1 MLQNEAEIIQ
11 SYKHYELN
19 NLSTDL
25 QEFANGETLVVQGNT
40 SVNGK
45 ILQTRLQ
52 DAQAT
57 SFVKLINQQGTISQN
72 DVLLSQESNL
82 EGTVTD
88 ISDRF
93 LINVKKGAF
102 ATGDWFFSKT
112 AATYA
117 KMSEYSNKSGAI
129 IDNTGGKITM
139 DVETI
144 DGAWNSGDIIYGN
157 QTSYILEVKGVSG
170 SSPLT
175 LNSYIHGTNVYE
187 LNLGTAIIDTGIT
200 DTFSP
205 GDTVYMLQGTV
216 IKDPGFSATVT
227 KYVNGLNLDP
237 KASQITV
244 STNFGLLI
252 PLILDLV
259 SQLAQFPI
267 QSTRLV
273 SMTLTLTSQLST
285 RL

>member
-1 MLQNEAEIIQ
+1 M
-11 SYKHYELN
+11 N
-19 NLSTDL
+19 NLSTNL

-129 IDNTGGKITM
+129 VDNTGGKITM

-157 QTSYILEVKGVSG
+157 QTSYILEVKGLSG
-170 SSPLT
+170 T
-175 LNSYIHGTNVYE
+175 QIQLNQYVHGVATYQID
-187 LNLGTAIIDTGIT
+187 LGVAITGHRCLRYL
-200 DTFSP
+200 P
-205 GDTVYMLQGTV
+205 RG
-216 IKDPGFSATVT
+216 
-227 KYVNGLNLDP
+227 
-237 KASQITV
+237 
-244 STNFGLLI
+244 
-252 PLILDLV
+252 
-259 SQLAQFPI
+259 
-267 QSTRLV
+267 
-273 SMTLTLTSQLST
+273 
-285 RL
+285 